1 MATSFSESQL
11 SAINTR
17 DRSLLVSAAAGSGK
31 TTTLTERIIRSLFD
45 EEHPESIRNMLIV
58 TFTNASV
65 EDLRSKVRG
74 ALTGAIEKNPE
85 DKRLQDELYM
95 LPSAR
100 IMTIDAFCG
109 EVVRT
114 NADKIGISPSYRIAE
129 NAEIEIL
136 TSAIMEELIGD
147 AFAGRLEDTCTPK
160 EIEILSDCL
169 TDSKK
174 TKNLGEVFRMLYER
188 SKSAVVGVKIFSLL
202 AKRYKDG
209 IDMPAEESF
218 FGKELMKRTKE
229 ALLHYAR
236 VLEVLGE
243 RAETYGDEYCA
254 PDGAVYYEF
263 KETVTRVAKIE
274 SYKQMREALSSIT
287 PPKVKPVKTDNKSE
301 LLNSLR
307 GEFSGVKDGI
317 KDIYNSY
324 FAYSEQQWKALLS
337 ELGEVVSTL
346 ARFLEKFDE
355 VYTEDKRKRGICEH
369 SDVERYA
376 YDILYTKEGATSDVA
391 DSYKSRFSSVYVDEY
406 QDVNEI
412 QDAIFRAV
420 ARDNNRFMVGDIK
433 QSIYSFRSA
442 RPDIFK
448 NMKTLFTPLKDAK
461 EGTPSTIFLSENFR
475 CDKGVVDFVNG
486 VFDTMFAVVGDSIG
500 YTGEDALVFSKVYPD
515 GKEPEYTP
523 AKIYILDRPTAN
535 EEGEMPAEKSFGP
548 SFCAK
553 KIRELIESGTL
564 ADGRRITPSDI
575 AIVLRKKS
583 GAEGF
588 SKALEELGIKAEMK
602 DKDGFFTTPEI
613 LIALCLL
620 NAIDNPR
627 RDIYLAGLMCSP
639 LYSFTADELTKY
651 RAYAKGD
658 CLYSSITAYISANP
672 CDKKLEDF
680 LFKLNKYREIA
691 EGMPAHELIYRLFS
705 ETGLFALAAANGERE
720 RLLLFY
726 NYARKF
732 EAGTLRGLYSF
743 IKYIN
748 AVVEKNAGFDEGGA
762 SGDKDAVKIVTVH
775 SSKGLEYPVVFF
787 AEASRELINLDARA
801 RMLYE
806 EEFGISFC
814 LRAPG
819 GLALAENPINA
830 LLRDRMK
837 ERFFEEELRV
847 LYVALTRAR
856 EMLFV
861 VGDAE
866 RGRSAEEYL
875 DKIDMRRRTLT
886 PFGARKIP
894 SFLDIIM
901 TAGTNAEVSFINP
914 DVTSEPTEITH
925 TIPEK
930 KTRDAEE
937 NLFATLTDRFSFEYP
952 NKEIAKMP
960 AKLSVSRL
968 YPDVLD
974 GADDNAEILIG
985 RERRRAALP
994 EFYTGKPKDESAR
1007 GGIATH
1013 MVLQFC
1019 DFDGIRKDTK
1029 AEIERLLSL
1038 GFISK
1043 QTRERVRDSEIAL
1056 FARSELITEILG
1068 AKKVW
1073 RELRFNTTLP
1083 AELFTE
1089 DEKRRNALLGE
1100 SLFVQGVIDCI
1111 YEDQNNELH
1120 LVDYKTDRL
1129 TKEELADER
1138 LAKAKLNEK
1147 HALQL
1152 SYYTKAVEMIFGK
1165 APKTVRVYS
1174 LPLGKTVDIEC
1185 ALG

>member
-1 MATSFSESQL
+1 MATTFSESQL

-31 TTTLTERIIRSLFD
+31 TTTLTERIIRSLLD
-45 EEHPESIRNMLIV
+45 EERPESIRNMLIV

-65 EDLRSKVRG
+65 EDLRSKVRA
-74 ALTGAIEKNPE
+74 ALTNAIEKNPT
-85 DKRLQDELYM
+85 DKRLSDELYM

-109 EVVRT
+109 EIVRT

-129 NAEIEIL
+129 SAEIEIL
-136 TSAIMEELIGD
+136 TSSLMEQLIGD
-147 AFAGRLEDTCTPK
+147 AFASRLEDTCTPR

-188 SKSAVVGVKIFSLL
+188 SKSAVVGVKIFSIL
-202 AKRYKDG
+202 AERYKGGSDLAPE
-209 IDMPAEESF
+209 DSF
-218 FGKELMKRTKE
+218 FGKELMKRTRE

-236 VLEVLGE
+236 VLDVLGD
-243 RAETYGDEYCA
+243 RADTEGDEYCA
-254 PDGAVYYEF
+254 PDAAVYYDF

-274 SYKQMREALSSIT
+274 SYKEMREALLGIT
-287 PPKVKPVKTDNKSE
+287 PPKVKPVKADNKSE
-301 LLNSLR
+301 LLGILR
-307 GEFSGVKDGI
+307 GEYSGVKDGI

-324 FAYSEQQWKALLS
+324 FAYTEEQWRALLS

-346 ARFLEKFDE
+346 ARFLERFDA

-376 YDILYTKEGATSDVA
+376 YDILYDSERNATDVA

-420 ARDNNRFMVGDIK
+420 ARDDNRFMVGDIK

-448 NMKTLFTPLKDAK
+448 NMKTLFTPLKESK
-461 EGTPSTIFLSENFR
+461 SGMPSTIFLSQNFR
-475 CDKGVVDFVNG
+475 CDRGVVDFVNG
-486 VFDTMFAVVGDSIG
+486 VFDTMFASVGESIG
-500 YTGEDALVFSKVYPD
+500 YTGEDALVFSKVYGD
-515 GKEPEYTP
+515 AKEPEYTP
-523 AKIYILDRPTAN
+523 AEICILDRPAKD
-535 EEGEMPAEKSFGP
+535 EESDEPIEKSFGP

-553 KIRELIESGTL
+553 KIRELIEGGTL
-564 ADGRRITPSDI
+564 ANGKKITPSDI

-588 SKALEELGIKAEMK
+588 AKALEELGIKAEMK

-639 LYSFTADELTKY
+639 LYSFTADELIKY

-658 CLYSSITAYISANP
+658 CLYASLTAYISANP

-680 LFKLNKYREIA
+680 LFALNKYREIA

-775 SSKGLEYPVVFF
+775 SSKGLEYPIVFF

-801 RMLYE
+801 RVLYE

-856 EMLFV
+856 ERLFV
-861 VGDAE
+861 VGDME
-866 RGRSAEEYL
+866 RGKNADGYL
-875 DKIDMRRRTLT
+875 DKIDMRRKTLT
-886 PFGARKIP
+886 PFGARRIP

-901 TAGTNAEVSFINP
+901 TAKTNAHVSFLNP
-914 DVTSEPTEITH
+914 NGEAEPTEITYAP
-925 TIPEK
+925 PEK
-930 KTRDAEE
+930 KTRAREE
-937 NLFATLTDRFSFEYP
+937 NLYATLTDRFNFEYP

-985 RERRRAALP
+985 RERRRAPLP

-1007 GGIATH
+1007 EGIATH

-1019 DFDGIRKDTK
+1019 DFDKLKADAK

-1043 QTRERVRDSEIAL
+1043 QTRERVRDSEISM
-1056 FARSELITEILG
+1056 FARSQLIGEILG

-1083 AELFTE
+1083 AEFFTE
-1089 DEKRRNALLGE
+1089 DEKRRSALMGE

-1111 YEDQNNELH
+1111 YEDRNGELH

-1129 TKEELADER
+1129 TKEELADEGS
-1138 LAKAKLNEK
+1138 AKRVLSEK
-1147 HALQL
+1147 HSLQL
-1152 SYYTKAVEMIFGK
+1152 SYYAKAVELMFGK

-1174 LPLGKTVDIEC
+1174 LPLGKTVDIEG